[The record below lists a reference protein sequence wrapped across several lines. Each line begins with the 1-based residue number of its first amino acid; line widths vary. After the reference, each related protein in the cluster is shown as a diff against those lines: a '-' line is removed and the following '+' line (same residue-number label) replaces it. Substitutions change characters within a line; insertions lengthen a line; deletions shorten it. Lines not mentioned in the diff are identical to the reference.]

1 MPQRHL
7 SGRNVNALGFGA
19 MCLSHAYGVAPTPAA
34 GREVLAEALDLGA
47 DHIDTAVLYGA
58 GRNEILVGE
67 VLKGRRDE
75 VFLASKCGAS
85 TPDGVREINGRPD
98 RIRAT
103 CEASLKR
110 LQVDHIDLYY
120 LHRWDKAMAIE
131 ESVGALGDLV
141 REGKIGSIGLSEV
154 SAATLKKAHAEHP
167 IAALQTEYSLWTR
180 NSEIAVLEAC
190 RDLGVAFVAF
200 SPVGRG
206 FLAGGVKDNHFGEG
220 DFRRTMPRFND
231 DEAFARNL
239 KWFAAFEAL
248 ARRAGLTP
256 AQLSLAWVLSR
267 GDHVHVI
274 PGTTRIDH
282 LRENMA
288 TPAVPA
294 DILAEAEDIVSARNV
309 VGSRYSPASQAE
321 VDTEEFE
328 EA

>member
-1 MPQRHL
+1 MTQRLL
-7 SGRNVNALGFGA
+7 SGRSVNALGFGA
-19 MCLSHAYGVAPTPAA
+19 MCLSHAYGVIPTPQA
-34 GREVLAEALDLGA
+34 GREVLAAALDFGV
-47 DHIDTAVLYGA
+47 DHIDTAVIYGS
-58 GRNEILVGE
+58 GRNETLVGE
-67 VLKGRRDE
+67 ALKGVRSQ

-85 TPDGVREINGRPD
+85 NPEGVREINGRPD
-98 RIRAT
+98 RLRAT

-110 LQVDHIDLYY
+110 LQSDHIDLYY
-120 LHRWDKAMAIE
+120 LHRWDKSIAIE
-131 ESVGALGDLV
+131 ESVGALGELV

-154 SAATLKKAHAEHP
+154 SAGTLKKAHAEHP

-180 NSEIAVLEAC
+180 NPEIAVLEAC
-190 RDLGVAFVAF
+190 KDLGVAFVAF

-206 FLAGGVKDNHFGEG
+206 FLAGGVKDNRFLDG

-231 DEAFARNL
+231 DAMFARNL
-239 KWFAAFEAL
+239 KWFAGFEEL
-248 ARRAGLTP
+248 AHRAGLTP

-282 LRENMA
+282 LTENMA
-288 TPAVPA
+288 TPIVSA
-294 DILAEAEDIVSARNV
+294 DILAEAEDIVSTRNV
-309 VGSRYSPASQAE
+309 AGARYSPTSQAE